1 MKINQKKSRH
11 KILVST
17 QNLTIE
23 FDQKKSKFGYYEFDK
38 RNYCLFIGWIH
49 IYYLRKHTNNG

>member
-23 FDQKKSKFGYYEFDK
+23 FDQKKSKFGYYEFD
-38 RNYCLFIGWIH
+38 CLFIGWIH

>member
-1 MKINQKKSRH
+1 MKINRKNSKY

-23 FDQKKSKFGYYEFDK
+23 FVRKESKFGYYEFDK

-49 IYYLRKHTNNG
+49 IYYLRKQKNNG

>member
-49 IYYLRKHTNNG
+49 IY